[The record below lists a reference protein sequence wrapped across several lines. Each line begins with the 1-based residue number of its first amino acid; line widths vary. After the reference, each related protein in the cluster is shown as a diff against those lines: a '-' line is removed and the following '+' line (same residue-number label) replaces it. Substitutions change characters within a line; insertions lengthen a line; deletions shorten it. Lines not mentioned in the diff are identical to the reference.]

1 MSNWQV
7 GFYLFLFCL
16 FSSLVPR
23 QLHPFFTS
31 VGNLLLFPL
40 LSKTREVVQGNL
52 RVIGRGK
59 YKQKELSK
67 LAKRCFQNYSHK
79 LLDYM
84 SMHRL
89 DLSNRW
95 KLVEREVGE
104 EHLLRAL
111 ERGKGVICIT
121 PHLGN
126 WELGGYVL
134 ASKGYPVNILTLREG
149 SRSLRRYE
157 EKVRRRFGIHTIYID
172 PSDEPKLTILEVAR
186 KLRENQIVA
195 LIADRMVGDRWIEL
209 EFFGRP
215 TKFPMG
221 PALLAMETGAS
232 VIPVFVI
239 LEKRMKYWG
248 ILEKPIL
255 FRNSPQDR
263 EESLG
268 RGMRKIVK
276 SFEAMIG
283 RYPDQWYNFF
293 PYWDEG
299 NEFQR

>member
-7 GFYLFLFCL
+7 GFYLFLFWL
-16 FSSLVPR
+16 FSSLIPR
-23 QLHPFFTS
+23 RLHPFFS
-31 VGNLLLFPL
+31 AVGNYLVFSLMK
-40 LSKTREVVQGNL
+40 KTRKVVEGNL
-52 RVIGRGK
+52 RVIGRGG
-59 YKQKELSK
+59 YGQKEVGK
-67 LAKRCFQNYSHK
+67 LAKRCFQNYSQK

-89 DLSNRW
+89 NESNRW
-95 KLVEREVGE
+95 KLVEQEIGE
-104 EHLLRAL
+104 DYLVKAL

-134 ASKGYPVNILTLREG
+134 ASKGYPVNIITLREG
-149 SRSLRRYE
+149 SRSLHQYE
-157 EKVRRRFGIHTIYID
+157 EKVRQQFGIHTIYID
-172 PSDEPKLTILEVAR
+172 PSQEPSLAILEVAR

-195 LIADRMVGDRWIEL
+195 LIADRMVGDRWIEV

-215 TKFPMG
+215 TKFPVG

-232 VIPVFVI
+232 VIPVFVV
-239 LEKRMKYWG
+239 LEKGMKYWG
-248 ILEKPIL
+248 ILEKPIH
-255 FRNSPQDR
+255 FRDSRQGKGEGLR
-263 EESLG
+263 Q
-268 RGMRKIVK
+268 GMRKIVQ
-276 SFEAMIG
+276 SFEAMIR

-299 NEFQR
+299 K

>member
-7 GFYLFLFCL
+7 SFYLFLFYL
-16 FSSLVPR
+16 FTSLVPR
-23 QLHPFFTS
+23 RLHPFFTT
-31 VGNLLLFPL
+31 VGTHLVFPL
-40 LSKTREVVQGNL
+40 VKKTREVVKENL
-52 RVIGRGK
+52 RVIGQGGYSEK
-59 YKQKELSK
+59 KVSK

-84 SMHRL
+84 CMHRL
-89 DLSNRW
+89 DVSNRW
-95 KLVEREVGE
+95 KLVEREMGE
-104 EHLLRAL
+104 EHLVRAL
-111 ERGKGVICIT
+111 KREKGVICVT

-134 ASKGYPVNILTLREG
+134 ASKGYPVNILTLKEG
-149 SRSLRRYE
+149 SRSLRKYE
-157 EKVRRRFGIHTIYID
+157 EKVRRQFGINTIYID
-172 PSDEPKLTILEVAR
+172 PSQEPKLAIVEIAR

-195 LIADRMVGDRWIEL
+195 LIADRMVGDRWVEV

-215 TKFPMG
+215 TKFPVG

-232 VIPVFVI
+232 VIPVFVV

-255 FRNSPQDR
+255 FTNPIQGK
-263 EESLG
+263 EESLRQG
-268 RGMRKIVK
+268 IKKIVE
-276 SFEAMIG
+276 SFEGMIS

-293 PYWDEG
+293 PYWDQG
-299 NEFQR
+299 G

>member
-7 GFYLFLFCL
+7 GFYLFLFRL

-23 QLHPFFTS
+23 RLHPFFTT
-31 VGNLLLFPL
+31 VGNHLIFPL
-40 LSKTREVVQGNL
+40 TKQTRECVKENL
-52 RVIGRGK
+52 RVIVKGQYSEK
-59 YKQKELSK
+59 KINK
-67 LAKRCFQNYSHK
+67 LAKRCFQNYSQK

-89 DLSNRW
+89 DVSNRW

-104 EHLLRAL
+104 EHLARAL
-111 ERGKGVICIT
+111 KRGKGVICVT

-134 ASKGYPVNILTLREG
+134 ASKGYPVNILTLKEG
-149 SRSLRRYE
+149 SRSLRKYE
-157 EKVRRRFGIHTIYID
+157 EKVRLQFGIHTIYID
-172 PSDEPKLTILEVAR
+172 PFQESNLAIVEIAR

-195 LIADRMVGDRWIEL
+195 LIADRIVGDRWVEVQ
-209 EFFGRP
+209 FFGRP
-215 TKFPMG
+215 TKFPVG

-232 VIPVFVI
+232 VIPVFVV

-255 FRNSPQDR
+255 FTNSAQGKG
-263 EESLG
+263 ESL
-268 RGMRKIVK
+268 RQGMEKIAE
-276 SFEAMIG
+276 SFERMIS

-293 PYWDEG
+293 SYWG
-299 NEFQR
+299 

>member
-7 GFYLFLFCL
+7 SVYLFLFWL

-23 QLHPFFTS
+23 RLHPFFATL
-31 VGNLLLFPL
+31 GNHLIFPFMK
-40 LSKTREVVQGNL
+40 KTRGVVEGNL
-52 RVIGRGK
+52 RVIGRGR
-59 YKQKELSK
+59 YNENEVSK
-67 LAKRCFQNYSHK
+67 LAKTCFQKYSHK

-95 KLVEREVGE
+95 KLVEREIGE
-104 EHLLRAL
+104 EHLVEAL
-111 ERGKGVICIT
+111 KRGKGAICIT

-134 ASKGYPVNILTLREG
+134 ASKGYPVNILTLKEG
-149 SRSLRRYE
+149 SRYLHQYE
-157 EKVRRRFGIHTIYID
+157 EKVRRGIGINTIYVDLSKQPNLSIV
-172 PSDEPKLTILEVAR
+172 EMAR
-186 KLRENQIVA
+186 RLRQNQIVA
-195 LIADRMVGDRWIEL
+195 LIADRMVGDQWIEV

-215 TKFPMG
+215 TKFPVG
-221 PALLAMETGAS
+221 PAMLAMETGAS

-239 LEKRMKYWG
+239 LEKGMKYWG
-248 ILEKPIL
+248 IIEKPIL
-255 FRNSPQDR
+255 FANPNQGKG
-263 EESLG
+263 ESIQQG
-268 RGMRKIVK
+268 VKKILE
-276 SFEAMIG
+276 SFEAMIS

-299 NEFQR
+299 E

>member
-7 GFYLFLFCL
+7 GFFLFLFRL
-16 FSSLVPR
+16 FSNLVPR
-23 QLHPFFTS
+23 RLHPFFTAL
-31 VGNLLLFPL
+31 GNHLIFPL
-40 LSKTREVVQGNL
+40 TKKTRDVVEENL
-52 RVIGRGK
+52 RVIGRGL
-59 YKQKELSK
+59 YSEKEVSK
-67 LAKRCFQNYSHK
+67 LAKTCFQNYSHK

-89 DLSNRW
+89 DVSNRW
-95 KLVEREVGE
+95 KLVEREIGE
-104 EHLLRAL
+104 EHLVEAL
-111 ERGKGVICIT
+111 KRGKGVICIT

-134 ASKGYPVNILTLREG
+134 ASKGYPVNILTLNEG
-149 SRSLRRYE
+149 SRSLHKYE
-157 EKVRRRFGIHTIYID
+157 ERIRQQFGIHTIYID
-172 PSDEPKLTILEVAR
+172 PSQEPNLAILEVAR

-195 LIADRMVGDRWIEL
+195 LIADRMVGDRWIEV

-215 TKFPMG
+215 TKFPLG
-221 PALLAMETGAS
+221 PVLLAMETGAS

-255 FRNSPQDR
+255 FTNPAQGNG
-263 EESLG
+263 ESLRQG
-268 RGMRKIVK
+268 IEKIAK
-276 SFEAMIG
+276 SFERMIS

-293 PYWDEG
+293 PYWDQG
-299 NEFQR
+299 K